1 MSAPSPFLV
10 SRNGMILVCLCVW
23 LVSINTK
30 PRPCLH
36 GLSAGRWSS
45 HWWVTNKSHV
55 LACRRKFAPLPQTV
69 LLEGRLT
76 VVWFCR
82 VGTTVHHALHYPLI
96 PLWFYVE
103 LLSIQI
109 ASTLLEYNKQLSVEY
124 EVANTFHGWKF
135 PFSEHKRSSFCSPQ
149 SHPFTH
155 LTTNTWVFHFFC
167 LSLTA
172 LHFQGLY
179 KTVSSYIQQKF
190 M

>member
-45 HWWVTNKSHV
+45 HLLTGHTFSHAAGS
-55 LACRRKFAPLPQTV
+55 LLPCRRQQTNC
-69 LLEGRLT
+69 RLILQ
-76 VVWFCR
+76 R

-109 ASTLLEYNKQLSVEY
+109 ASTLLEYNKQLIVEY

-135 PFSEHKRSSFCSPQ
+135 PFSEHKRSSICSPQ

-179 KTVSSYIQQKF
+179 KTVSSYIQQEL

>member
-1 MSAPSPFLV
+1 MIGVHKHKAPPLPAWFV
-10 SRNGMILVCLCVW
+10 SRPVKLALTDESLI
-23 LVSINTK
+23 SHTFS
-30 PRPCLH
+30 H
-36 GLSAGRWSS
+36 AAGS
-45 HWWVTNKSHV
+45 
-55 LACRRKFAPLPQTV
+55 LLPCRRQQTNC
-69 LLEGRLT
+69 RLILQ
-76 VVWFCR
+76 R

-109 ASTLLEYNKQLSVEY
+109 ASTLLEYNKQLIVEY

-135 PFSEHKRSSFCSPQ
+135 PSSEHKRSSICSPQ

-179 KTVSSYIQQKF
+179 KTVSSYIQQEL